1 MSVVNITG
9 SDESLVISVRDVH
22 KTYGQVMAVRGISFD
37 VEGSVCVGL
46 LGPNG
51 AGKTTLMKMIYG
63 KSLRDQRQDSHISVF
78 GYDPMYDA
86 LKIKSI
92 CGVVP
97 QDDNLDVELNV
108 FENLMTFSKFYG
120 IKRRA
125 ATERIDYLL
134 GIMELSDKREAKI
147 KSLSGGMKRRLIIAR
162 ALINNP
168 RLLILD
174 EPTTGLDPQVR
185 HFLWNK
191 LRQMKEENLTIL
203 LTTHYME
210 EAFQLCDRLIIM
222 NDGEK
227 VVQGAPND
235 LLRQNIERFVLE
247 LRQPQTIQ
255 KLKGHIDTQKL
266 RMDNAHGTVHLYSDS
281 LEILQDVVKTLHNDE
296 YHLRQANLEDLFLK
310 ATGRALNEAQ

>member
-1 MSVVNITG
+1 
-9 SDESLVISVRDVH
+9 
-22 KTYGQVMAVRGISFD
+22 MAVRGVSFD
-37 VEGSVCVGL
+37 VGGAACVGL

-63 KSLRDQRQDSHISVF
+63 KSLRDERPDSAISVF

-97 QDDNLDVELNV
+97 QDDNLDIELNV
-108 FENLMTFSKFYG
+108 VENLMTFCKFYG
-120 IKRRA
+120 IRRSDA
-125 ATERIDYLL
+125 LKRIDELL
-134 GIMELSDKREAKI
+134 DIMELSDKREAKI
-147 KSLSGGMKRRLIIAR
+147 KNLSGGMKRRLIIAR

-185 HFLWNK
+185 HFMWDK
-191 LRQMKEENLTIL
+191 LRQMKKDNLTIL

-210 EAFQLCDRLIIM
+210 EAFQLCDDLIII

-227 VVQGAPND
+227 VIQGNPNE
-235 LLRQNIERFVLE
+235 LLQRYIERYVLE
-247 LRQPQTIQ
+247 LRQWQGAQ
-255 KLKGHIDTQKL
+255 SLKDHTSYGHIGDLNL
-266 RMDNAHGTVHLYSDS
+266 RVDHAHGTTHVYSNSMDP
-281 LEILQDVVKTLHNDE
+281 LQDIIKTLNSDD
-296 YHLRQANLEDLFLK
+296 YYLRQANLEDLFLK
-310 ATGRALNEAQ
+310 ATGRSLNEAQ